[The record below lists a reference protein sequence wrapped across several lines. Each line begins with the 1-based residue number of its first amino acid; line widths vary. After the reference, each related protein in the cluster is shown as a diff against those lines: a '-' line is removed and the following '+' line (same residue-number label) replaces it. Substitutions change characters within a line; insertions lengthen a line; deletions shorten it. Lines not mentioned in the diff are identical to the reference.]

1 MKFGFV
7 ALIGRPNAGKS
18 TLVNRIMGDKVSIVS
33 DKAQTTRNSI
43 KAIHS
48 TPEAQVV
55 FIDTPGI
62 HKPSHELGKQLN
74 RSAVNALEGV
84 DIIYFLMDASKPFG
98 TGDKYVL
105 ELCKKEKLP
114 IFLIFNKIDLLS
126 REELILRLTEL
137 NDLGYFDEIIPIS
150 ALTNDNVDRLLKVTV
165 DRLPEGDAQYPTEM
179 TTEYPES
186 FFITEIIREQVL
198 TSTSEEI
205 PHSVAIIIDNL
216 KEDKKAMLIQA
227 SILVE
232 RDSQKSILIGKQGQ
246 KIKTI
251 GSRARLTLEGRYG
264 KRIFLDLIVKTEKN
278 WRNDQ
283 QKLNAI
289 SKQNLGQTDHE

>member
-43 KAIHS
+43 KAIYT

-84 DIIYFLMDASKPFG
+84 DVIYFLMDASKPFG
-98 TGDKYVL
+98 TGDRYVL
-105 ELCKKEKLP
+105 ELCKKEQIP
-114 IFLIFNKIDLLS
+114 IYLVFNKIDLLR
-126 REELILRLTEL
+126 REELILRLNEL
-137 NDLGYFDEIIPIS
+137 NALGYFEEIIPIS
-150 ALTNDNVDRLLKVTV
+150 ALTNDNIDRLLKVTL
-165 DRLPEGDAQYPTEM
+165 DHLPEGEAQYPEDM

-186 FFITEIIREQVL
+186 FFITEVIREQVL

-205 PHSVAIIIDNL
+205 PHAVAIIIDNL

-289 SKQNLGQTDHE
+289 SKMNLGQTEHE

>member
-18 TLVNRIMGDKVSIVS
+18 TLVNRIMGDKISIVS

-48 TPEAQVV
+48 TPDAQVV

-98 TGDKYVL
+98 TGDRYVL
-105 ELCKKEKLP
+105 DLCKKENIP

-126 REELILRLTEL
+126 REELILRLTEMSAL
-137 NDLGYFDEIIPIS
+137 DYFDEIIPIS
-150 ALTNDNVDRLLKVTV
+150 ALTNDNVERLLRFTI
-165 DRLPEGDAQYPTEM
+165 DSLPEGDAQYPLEM

-264 KRIFLDLIVKTEKN
+264 KRIFLDLLVKTEKN

>member
-1 MKFGFV
+1 
-7 ALIGRPNAGKS
+7 
-18 TLVNRIMGDKVSIVS
+18 
-33 DKAQTTRNSI
+33 
-43 KAIHS
+43 
-48 TPEAQVV
+48 
-55 FIDTPGI
+55 
-62 HKPSHELGKQLN
+62 
-74 RSAVNALEGV
+74 
-84 DIIYFLMDASKPFG
+84 MDASKPFG

-105 ELCKKEKLP
+105 DLCKKEKLP

-137 NDLGYFDEIIPIS
+137 SALGYFDEIIPIS
-150 ALTNDNVDRLLKVTV
+150 ALTNDNVDRLLRVTL
-165 DRLPEGDAQYPTEM
+165 DKLPEGEAQYPQAM

-205 PHSVAIIIDNL
+205 PHSVAIVIDNL